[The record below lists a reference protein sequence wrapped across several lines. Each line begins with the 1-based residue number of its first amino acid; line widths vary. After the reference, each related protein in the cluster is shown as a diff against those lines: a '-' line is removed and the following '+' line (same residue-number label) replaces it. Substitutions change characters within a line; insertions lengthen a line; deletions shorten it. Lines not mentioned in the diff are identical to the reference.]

1 MWSAPERGNRAKSR
15 AMPASV
21 WISLGAL
28 SVVLMGVL
36 VWGLIYSLPE
46 LLLNLLVAL
55 AVVMTLLG
63 FLLLTVQGAKRR

>member
-1 MWSAPERGNRAKSR
+1 
-15 AMPASV
+15 MPASV

>member
-1 MWSAPERGNRAKSR
+1 
-15 AMPASV
+15 
-21 WISLGAL
+21 
-28 SVVLMGVL
+28 MGVL